1 MYIPTDEFLSTA
13 TDTEL
18 ANRKKL
24 HQTALGL
31 VFKPQSRAEHR
42 KSLSLLNDEV
52 AARAE
57 VAKARKAGALL
68 SKFRQVTST
77 VAFG

>member
-1 MYIPTDEFLSTA
+1 MNIPTDKFLSTA

-18 ANRKKL
+18 ANCKKL
-24 HQTALGL
+24 HEAALGV
-31 VFKPQSRAEHR
+31 VFNAYDRWEQR
-42 KSLSLLNDEV
+42 KSLALVNDEIS
-52 AARAE
+52 ARAQ